1 MKYLIITGGIFH
13 LLCALFHI
21 AFPRIFKWNLL
32 IKDINQTN
40 KNHIKDIICTSN
52 SLIGLIWLMFAVL
65 SFFMPEEFI
74 STRLGNTVLFSITG
88 IWFVRIFVLF
98 PVYTGFRSIFSLIR
112 FIFFTSGFLI
122 YLISSLTVALYY

>member
-1 MKYLIITGGIFH
+1 
-13 LLCALFHI
+13 
-21 AFPRIFKWNLL
+21 
-32 IKDINQTN
+32 
-40 KNHIKDIICTSN
+40 
-52 SLIGLIWLMFAVL
+52 MFAVL
-65 SFFMPEEFI
+65 SFFMPEELI

-122 YLISSLTVALYY
+122 YLISSLMVALYY